1 MENIEALF
9 DYVFVESYNNIDYIM
24 NHTELKNILDND
36 KYYNYMINT
45 NPNVDNKILKAY
57 SFSIIYI
64 LALLS
69 YYNI

>member
-36 KYYNYMINT
+36 KYYNY
-45 NPNVDNKILKAY
+45 
-57 SFSIIYI
+57 SS
-64 LALLS
+64 
-69 YYNI
+69 